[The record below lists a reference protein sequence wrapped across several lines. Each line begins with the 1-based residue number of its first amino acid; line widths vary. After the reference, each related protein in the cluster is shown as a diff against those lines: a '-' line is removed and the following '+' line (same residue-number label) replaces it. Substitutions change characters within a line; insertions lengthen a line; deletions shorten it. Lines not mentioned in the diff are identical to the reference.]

1 LVSVAEL
8 NDGSFIAAGAL
19 DALGGAK
26 GALLHFA
33 ANGDSLWLR
42 SYRHPPLDSVF
53 STHWLYHATQD
64 LDGSIV
70 ATGSCNDGQQDL
82 WVIRVDSF
90 GCLVPGCQLYDNVAE
105 QAALPGQEDL
115 HILAYPNPVHDRLAI
130 SFRSARTP
138 TGAFRLYDAQGRVIR
153 KFAPGGR
160 SEEIDLDVRPHPPGL
175 YVLHYADRRGTH
187 WSQRIVIE

>member
-1 LVSVAEL
+1 M
-8 NDGSFIAAGAL
+8 
-19 DALGGAK
+19 
-26 GALLHFA
+26 
-33 ANGDSLWLR
+33 
-42 SYRHPPLDSVF
+42 
-53 STHWLYHATQD
+53 
-64 LDGSIV
+64 
-70 ATGSCNDGQQDL
+70 
-82 WVIRVDSF
+82 IRVDSF
-90 GCLVPGCQLYDNVAE
+90 GCLVPGCQLYDHVAE

-130 SFRSARTP
+130 SFRSAATP

-187 WSQRIVIE
+187 WSRWIVIE